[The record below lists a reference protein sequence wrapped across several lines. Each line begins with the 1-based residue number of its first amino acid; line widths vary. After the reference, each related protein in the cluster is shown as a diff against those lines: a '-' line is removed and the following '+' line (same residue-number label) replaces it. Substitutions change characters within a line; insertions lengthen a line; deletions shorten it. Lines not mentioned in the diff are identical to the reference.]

1 MVCSMV
7 SKVPRQEI
15 MPLIGNVIGGFKIS
29 LRIKSRVMVVGM
41 PGSDIEGDH
50 HGKSKNKKRV
60 DPVIVKKESQDTEC
74 DEGHYQEGLL
84 MSGKFLPHLKGPRIS
99 GQCCDDSILYL
110 SHGPTLS
117 PFPARLI
124 SLLVEVIQMVSQNVV
139 QCPAV
144 GHHSRLK
151 SINQLQQAVQ

>member
-50 HGKSKNKKRV
+50 HGKGKNEKRV
-60 DPVIVKKESQDTEC
+60 DPVMVEKESQDAEC
-74 DEGHYQEGLL
+74 DEEHHQEGLL
-84 MSGKFLPHLKGPRIS
+84 VFGESFSHLKGPRIS
-99 GQCCDDSILYL
+99 GQ
-110 SHGPTLS
+110 
-117 PFPARLI
+117 
-124 SLLVEVIQMVSQNVV
+124 
-139 QCPAV
+139 
-144 GHHSRLK
+144 
-151 SINQLQQAVQ
+151 